1 MHTCEKQ
8 KEEIARM
15 DVDRLRRE
23 YEGQIDE
30 LLRDRMKVQEV
41 IGQLNEEYEEAYQ
54 KEER

>member
-1 MHTCEKQ
+1 
-8 KEEIARM
+8 M